1 MFKNILDETKNKFP
15 PKDVSNEIEKV
26 YQNSNPINSRKIEL
40 KWPDNE
46 NDGEKPDGSHSSLTE
61 YFKTA
66 FNSKV
71 EQEQEN
77 RNNLCFESVL
87 ATVNRIASGKLCYDD
102 SIISDVIC
110 EVDLAIKK
118 CKLIENS
125 EVQFMH
131 VCGMKHIV
139 HLMQVIEKKWETE
152 NSVSA
157 KLESSKE
164 IMRKYFVMVS
174 QGVKTTQLFAATMA
188 VTLENVI
195 TSGIYN
201 YRQYNLKIM

>member
-1 MFKNILDETKNKFP
+1 
-15 PKDVSNEIEKV
+15 
-26 YQNSNPINSRKIEL
+26 
-40 KWPDNE
+40 
-46 NDGEKPDGSHSSLTE
+46 
-61 YFKTA
+61 
-66 FNSKV
+66 
-71 EQEQEN
+71 
-77 RNNLCFESVL
+77 
-87 ATVNRIASGKLCYDD
+87 
-102 SIISDVIC
+102 
-110 EVDLAIKK
+110 
-118 CKLIENS
+118 
-125 EVQFMH
+125 
-131 VCGMKHIV
+131 
-139 HLMQVIEKKWETE
+139 MQVIEKKWETE

>member
-1 MFKNILDETKNKFP
+1 
-15 PKDVSNEIEKV
+15 
-26 YQNSNPINSRKIEL
+26 
-40 KWPDNE
+40 
-46 NDGEKPDGSHSSLTE
+46 LTE